1 MILWLLIVDF
11 IADKVRKHASLVFKH
26 NIFCGVGYYRQEK
39 PCSFFVFAMS
49 GFAENQQL

>member
-11 IADKVRKHASLVFKH
+11 IADKVRKLASWVFKH
-26 NIFCGVGYYRQEK
+26 NIFCVGYYRQEK
-39 PCSFFVFAMS
+39 PCSFFAFAMS